1 MKRLKYQLKNI
12 RRDKMCVLTFLL
24 PIIVGIAV
32 SLLSGVSL
40 QTMSETSFGILKN
53 DLSSETAAWL
63 KSNGCV
69 TEYETIAD
77 LHQAS
82 Q

>member
-40 QTMSETSFGILKN
+40 QTMSESSFGILKN
-53 DLSSETAAWL
+53 DLSSEAAAWL
-63 KSNGCV
+63 KSVLSAPV
-69 TEYETIAD
+69 TNWR
-77 LHQAS
+77 
-82 Q
+82 